1 MVDSGRWWHFV
12 CPDCG
17 ARHVMWVPF
26 WDDLGLSIDAQ
37 RILSTAPP
45 GWKRGEPR
53 AIQLLADLSGMSYR
67 RARAAL
73 LELNSMG
80 YVATVPFGK
89 RGVRYVGVFSMI
101 HHVEHKL
108 AA

>member
-1 MVDSGRWWHFV
+1 MNKGRWWAFV

-17 ARHVMWVPF
+17 GRHVVWVPF
-26 WDDLGLSIDAQ
+26 DDDLGLSVDAQ
-37 RILSTAPP
+37 RILDAAPR

-67 RARAAL
+67 KARAAL
-73 LELNSMG
+73 VELNDMG
-80 YVATVPFGK
+80 YVATIPFGK

-101 HHVEHKL
+101 SRVERKR